1 MLKKL
6 LKHEFRYVWRI
17 WWILA
22 VVMLSL
28 AVGGG
33 LTQGFVKLAEQNS
46 SFESAANLSAILLSL
61 CIICMVC
68 SVFGLFILILVR
80 FYNHM
85 FTDEGYLTFTLPVSR
100 RDVLLSKTINAFIW
114 TIAHTVLLIICI
126 DLISILSDLTTN
138 GEIGASNLITYS
150 IGELFE
156 IGWDAFGGW
165 TIAYAFEIFALMA
178 IGVVFGIC
186 LFQLCITIAA
196 TVAKKAK
203 LLVAIGVYYLA
214 GIVLSLIGQ
223 IILIIAA
230 AITSSG
236 LSTVLA
242 NITEMQGY
250 GLLALVLLIGIAAF
264 STFTLLIY
272 FINRN
277 ILERKLNLA

>member
-6 LKHEFRYVWRI
+6 LKHEFKYVWRI

-22 VVMLSL
+22 IVMFSL
-28 AVGGG
+28 AVSGG
-33 LTQGFVKLAEQNS
+33 LTQGFVKLAEENS
-46 SFESAANLSAILLSL
+46 SFDSAANLSSMLLTL
-61 CIICMVC
+61 CIFCMVG
-68 SVFGLFILILVR
+68 SVFGLFILILTR

-100 RDVLLSKTINAFIW
+100 RDVLLSKTLNAAIW
-114 TIAHTVLLIICI
+114 TVAHSVLLVICI

-138 GEIGASNLITYS
+138 GEIGASNLIILS

-156 IGWDAFGGW
+156 IGWNTFSGW
-165 TIAYAFEIFALMA
+165 TIAYAIEIIVLAVIGLFFA
-178 IGVVFGIC
+178 IG
-186 LFQLCITIAA
+186 LLQLCITIAA
-196 TVAKKAK
+196 IIAKKAK
-203 LLVAIGVYYLA
+203 LLVAIGIYYLA
-214 GIVLSLIGQ
+214 SVILSLVAQ
-223 IILIIAA
+223 LIALSFTA
-230 AITSSG
+230 LTASG

-242 NITEMQGY
+242 GITDMQGY
-250 GLLALVLLIGIAAF
+250 GLLALVLLIGIAML